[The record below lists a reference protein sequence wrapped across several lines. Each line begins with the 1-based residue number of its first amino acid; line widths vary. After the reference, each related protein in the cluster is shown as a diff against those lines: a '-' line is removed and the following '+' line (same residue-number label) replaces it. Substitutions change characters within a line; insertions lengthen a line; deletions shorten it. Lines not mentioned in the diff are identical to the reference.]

1 MSSAARIAR
10 PHRTPS
16 MSFYLFS
23 LILGA
28 LGLLAMAASGLSHGH
43 GHGGHDV
50 SHGGGGHGHGGHLGH
65 GHGGHAGHDLGGH
78 HGGHHVAG
86 HHGGHDVAGHHGS
99 HANHDTGQG
108 GHAWAWQ
115 ILSPR
120 VLFSVL
126 VGLGAT
132 GLAGE
137 PYLGGVLLLLLA
149 LLGGIAF
156 ELVAVRPVWN
166 FFFRFASVPALT
178 LESALYDTG
187 TAVTRFDESGSGLI
201 ALEVDGQVLQVLA
214 TLRPADVDKGLRVRA
229 GDRLLVEEVDGAR
242 NRCVVSRA
250 APEDP
255 AGVKSLEES

>member
-1 MSSAARIAR
+1 MSI
-10 PHRTPS
+10 
-16 MSFYLFS
+16 YLFS

-28 LGLLAMAASGLSHGH
+28 LGLLAMAMSGLSHGH

-50 SHGGGGHGHGGHLGH
+50 SHGGGHGHGGHI
-65 GHGGHAGHDLGGH
+65 GHDLGGH
-78 HGGHHVAG
+78 HGGHDVAAHHGDGDQG
-86 HHGGHDVAGHHGS
+86 HHAGGKSGHS
-99 HANHDTGQG
+99 
-108 GHAWAWQ
+108 WAWQ

-126 VGLGAT
+126 VGVGAT

-149 LLGGIAF
+149 LAGGIVF
-156 ELVAVRPVWN
+156 ELVAVRPIWN
-166 FFFRFASVPALT
+166 FFFRFASAPALT
-178 LESALYDTG
+178 LESALFDTG

-214 TLRPADVDKGLRVRA
+214 TLRPADVDRGLRVRA

-250 APEDP
+250 APDQP
-255 AGVKSLEES
+255 AALKSSEES

>member
-1 MSSAARIAR
+1 
-10 PHRTPS
+10 

-50 SHGGGGHGHGGHLGH
+50 SHGGGH
-65 GHGGHAGHDLGGH
+65 GHAGHDLGGH
-78 HGGHHVAG
+78 HGGHHAGHAVAGQHGGHEAAAG
-86 HHGGHDVAGHHGS
+86 HHGHGG
-99 HANHDTGQG
+99 NQGQHDTGQS

-137 PYLGGVLLLLLA
+137 PYLGGVPLLLLA
-149 LLGGIAF
+149 LAGGIAF
-156 ELVAVRPVWN
+156 ELVAVRPIWN
-166 FFFRFASVPALT
+166 FFFRFASTPALT

-214 TLRPADVDKGLRVRA
+214 TLRPDDKGLRVRA
-229 GDRLLVEEVDGAR
+229 GDRLMVEEVDGAR

-250 APEDP
+250 APDHP
-255 AGVKSLEES
+255 AEGVKSSEES

>member
-1 MSSAARIAR
+1 
-10 PHRTPS
+10 
-16 MSFYLFS
+16 
-23 LILGA
+23 
-28 LGLLAMAASGLSHGH
+28 
-43 GHGGHDV
+43 V
-50 SHGGGGHGHGGHLGH
+50 
-65 GHGGHAGHDLGGH
+65 GGH
-78 HGGHHVAG
+78 HDAAA
-86 HHGGHDVAGHHGS
+86 HHGD
-99 HANHDTGQG
+99 HDTTQNS
-108 GHAWAWQ
+108 HSWAWQ

-149 LLGGIAF
+149 IAGGIAF
-156 ELVAVRPVWN
+156 ELVAVRPLWN
-166 FFFRFASVPALT
+166 FFFRFASAPALT

-214 TLRPADVDKGLRVRA
+214 TLRPEDRGLRVRA
-229 GDRLLVEEVDGAR
+229 GDRLMVEEVDGAR

-250 APEDP
+250 APDHP
-255 AGVKSLEES
+255 ADRVKSSEES

>member
-1 MSSAARIAR
+1 
-10 PHRTPS
+10 
-16 MSFYLFS
+16 
-23 LILGA
+23 
-28 LGLLAMAASGLSHGH
+28 MAASGLSH

-50 SHGGGGHGHGGHLGH
+50 SHGGH
-65 GHGGHAGHDLGGH
+65 GHGGHAGHDVGGH
-78 HGGHHVAG
+78 HGAAG
-86 HHGGHDVAGHHGS
+86 HHGDHDATQSGHS
-99 HANHDTGQG
+99 
-108 GHAWAWQ
+108 WAWQ

-149 LLGGIAF
+149 LAGGIAF
-156 ELVAVRPVWN
+156 ELVAVRPLWN
-166 FFFRFASVPALT
+166 FFFRFASAPALT

-214 TLRPADVDKGLRVRA
+214 TLRPQDRGLRVRA
-229 GDRLLVEEVDGAR
+229 GDRLMVEEVDGAR

-250 APEDP
+250 APDHP
-255 AGVKSLEES
+255 ADRVKSSKES

>member
-1 MSSAARIAR
+1 
-10 PHRTPS
+10 

-50 SHGGGGHGHGGHLGH
+50 SHGGGHGGHI
-65 GHGGHAGHDLGGH
+65 GHDLGGH
-78 HGGHHVAG
+78 HGGHDVAAHHDAAG
-86 HHGGHDVAGHHGS
+86 HHGHDHDSTQSGHSWV
-99 HANHDTGQG
+99 
-108 GHAWAWQ
+108 WQ
-115 ILSPR
+115 LLSPR

-126 VGLGAT
+126 VGIGAT

-149 LLGGIAF
+149 LAGGIVF
-156 ELVAVRPVWN
+156 ELVAVRPIWN
-166 FFFRFASVPALT
+166 FFFRFASAPALT
-178 LESALYDTG
+178 LESALFDTG

-214 TLRPADVDKGLRVRA
+214 MLRPEDRGMRVRA

-250 APEDP
+250 APDHP
-255 AGVKSLEES
+255 AIGVKSSEES

>member
-1 MSSAARIAR
+1 
-10 PHRTPS
+10 

-50 SHGGGGHGHGGHLGH
+50 SHGGGHGHGGHF
-65 GHGGHAGHDLGGH
+65 GHDMGGH
-78 HGGHHVAG
+78 HGAHDA
-86 HHGGHDVAGHHGS
+86 GHDVAAQHGDGGDHGHGS
-99 HANHDTGQG
+99 SKS
-108 GHAWAWQ
+108 GHSWAWQ

-126 VGLGAT
+126 VGVGAT

-137 PYLGGVLLLLLA
+137 PYLGGLLLLLLSLA
-149 LLGGIAF
+149 GGIAF
-156 ELVAVRPVWN
+156 ELVAVRPIWN
-166 FFFRFASVPALT
+166 FFFRFASAPALT

-214 TLRPADVDKGLRVRA
+214 TLRPADVGKGLRVRA

-250 APEDP
+250 APDHP
-255 AGVKSLEES
+255 AGGVKSLEES

>member
-1 MSSAARIAR
+1 
-10 PHRTPS
+10 

-50 SHGGGGHGHGGHLGH
+50 SHGGGHGHGGHI
-65 GHGGHAGHDLGGH
+65 GHDLGGH
-78 HGGHHVAG
+78 HGGHAAHGVAA
-86 HHGGHDVAGHHGS
+86 HHGGHDVASHHGDGDQGHHG
-99 HANHDTGQG
+99 G
-108 GHAWAWQ
+108 GKSGHSWAWQ

-149 LLGGIAF
+149 LAGGIAF

-214 TLRPADVDKGLRVRA
+214 TLRPADVDRGLRVRA

-250 APEDP
+250 APDHP
-255 AGVKSLEES
+255 AGLKSSEES

>member
-1 MSSAARIAR
+1 
-10 PHRTPS
+10 
-16 MSFYLFS
+16 
-23 LILGA
+23 
-28 LGLLAMAASGLSHGH
+28 
-43 GHGGHDV
+43 V
-50 SHGGGGHGHGGHLGH
+50 SHGGGDGHI
-65 GHGGHAGHDLGGH
+65 GHDLGGH
-78 HGGHHVAG
+78 HGAPDAAG
-86 HHGGHDVAGHHGS
+86 HHGDGDPGDHGGGKS
-99 HANHDTGQG
+99 

-137 PYLGGVLLLLLA
+137 PYLGGVPLLLLA
-149 LLGGIAF
+149 LAGGIAF
-156 ELVAVRPVWN
+156 ELLAVRPIWN
-166 FFFRFASVPALT
+166 FFFRFASAPALT

-214 TLRPADVDKGLRVRA
+214 TLRPADVGKGLRIRA

-250 APEDP
+250 APDHP
-255 AGVKSLEES
+255 AAGVKSLEES

>member
-1 MSSAARIAR
+1 
-10 PHRTPS
+10 

-50 SHGGGGHGHGGHLGH
+50 SHGGGHGGHI
-65 GHGGHAGHDLGGH
+65 GHDLGGH
-78 HGGHHVAG
+78 HGGHDVAAHHGSHNATAHHGGHNAAG
-86 HHGGHDVAGHHGS
+86 HHGD
-99 HANHDTGQG
+99 HDTTQS
-108 GHAWAWQ
+108 GHSWVWQ
-115 ILSPR
+115 FLSPR

-126 VGLGAT
+126 VGIGAT

-137 PYLGGVLLLLLA
+137 PYLGGVPLLLLA
-149 LLGGIAF
+149 LAGGIVF
-156 ELVAVRPVWN
+156 ELVAVRPIWN
-166 FFFRFASVPALT
+166 FFFRFASAPALT
-178 LESALYDTG
+178 LESALFDTG

-214 TLRPADVDKGLRVRA
+214 TLRPEDRGLRVRA

-250 APEDP
+250 APDHP
-255 AGVKSLEES
+255 ADRVKSLEES